1 MASFDQRR
9 RKRMRS
15 SRLVLALVA
24 ATTIGVGL
32 FAYQQNVVASAAT
45 VTVSGTLHIVHGDP
59 KPGSN
64 QPVRKRYSLAGESG
78 EWNLEISDAVLAAG
92 GGAKALNRKRVDVTG
107 EEVSTGKLL
116 VESVS
121 LSTDQAALA
130 AAAEALV
137 SGSKD
142 YATVLCKFS
151 DVPDEPQPLAFFTNL
166 MGPTRPGQDHYW
178 REVSYEN
185 INLVGSAEYDWRTL
199 PKTRAEY
206 FNADGDA
213 LLDLLADD
221 CAGVHDAT
229 VDFSSFHGANF
240 VFNDDLDCCA
250 WGGGTNIADGGDIA
264 ATWMPPWAWTGRVFG
279 HEIGHSI
286 GLDHTNDQYGN
297 EYGN

>member
-32 FAYQQNVVASAAT
+32 FAYQQNVVASAAA
-45 VTVSGTLHIVHGDP
+45 VTVSGTLHIMHGDP

-78 EWNLEISDAVLAAG
+78 DWNLEISDAVLAAA

-116 VESVS
+116 VDSIS
-121 LSTDQAALA
+121 LSNDAAALA
-130 AAAEALV
+130 AAAEAAQALV

-166 MGPTRPGQDHYW
+166 M
-178 REVSYEN
+178 
-185 INLVGSAEYDWRTL
+185 
-199 PKTRAEY
+199 
-206 FNADGDA
+206 
-213 LLDLLADD
+213 
-221 CAGVHDAT
+221 
-229 VDFSSFHGANF
+229 
-240 VFNDDLDCCA
+240 
-250 WGGGTNIADGGDIA
+250 
-264 ATWMPPWAWTGRVFG
+264 
-279 HEIGHSI
+279 
-286 GLDHTNDQYGN
+286 
-297 EYGN
+297 